1 LQIERVSLKPTL
13 YIDLEGVSLCHEG
26 SISILTLLV
35 KWGSSS
41 SLTVLYDVHLLGSST
56 FATTGTKSGKTLK
69 DILQDES
76 ILKVFLDVR
85 NDSGALFALY
95 GVALQGIEDVQLM
108 ESATRETTSS
118 RKYLNG
124 LAKCIENNFVWSGS
138 NYNSKTWKRAKETGE
153 KLFKSEH
160 GGSYQVFNQRPI
172 PDAIKAYCVGDVQ
185 CLPGLHAKFS
195 RKPNHWKT
203 LVNEETKTRIAG
215 THKPDYKPCGRERAL
230 TPWSNE
236 QNKILDQWNYVP
248 SYEDCDF
255 DDFDDFDDLDDWYRG
270 DNYDENDD
278 YYYD

>member
-1 LQIERVSLKPTL
+1 MGHFGPYVVDTDQQIGQVVDIICRLKESPLKPTL
-13 YIDLEGVSLCHEG
+13 YIDLEGVSLCREG

-56 FATTGTKSGKTLK
+56 FATAGTKSGKTLK
-69 DILQDES
+69 DILQDEN

-138 NYNSKTWKRAKETGE
+138 NYNSKTWKREKETGE

-160 GGSYQVFNQRPI
+160 GGSYQVFNQHPI
-172 PDAIKAYCVGDVQ
+172 PDQ
-185 CLPGLHAKFS
+185 SLL
-195 RKPNHWKT
+195 RW
-203 LVNEETKTRIAG
+203 
-215 THKPDYKPCGRERAL
+215 
-230 TPWSNE
+230 
-236 QNKILDQWNYVP
+236 
-248 SYEDCDF
+248 
-255 DDFDDFDDLDDWYRG
+255 
-270 DNYDENDD
+270 
-278 YYYD
+278 